1 MSRRAAPKAN
11 TGALRREGTPNHDG
25 GQQRFRV
32 GLTHDLLT
40 PGGEPSFG
48 PGPLAL
54 LEADPRIEWE
64 YLPQAL
70 DHITPDIM
78 ARYDGLYLNS
88 PRVSA
93 ASVAR
98 ADRRVRI
105 VARHGVGY
113 DSVDVRALAAQGV
126 IVTNTPV
133 AVRRPVAVAAL
144 TFIFALAGRL
154 IEKDRLTR
162 SGRWHERT
170 GHMGLGLTT
179 RTLGV
184 IGAGGIGRELLAL
197 ARPFGWKMLVADP
210 YVEPAALSAL
220 GAACM
225 PLEHLLRDADFV
237 VATVLLNDETH
248 HLMNAARFAQMKRSA
263 YFINLSRGP
272 IVDEPALIAALQQG
286 TIAGAGLDV
295 FEQEPVARDNPLLTM
310 DNVLV
315 TPHALCWTDE
325 CFDAIAREGLQCIA
339 DFANGRTPK
348 SVVRVVQEPRNV

>member
-1 MSRRAAPKAN
+1 MSG
-11 TGALRREGTPNHDG
+11 GA
-25 GQQRFRV
+25 QFRV
-32 GLTHDLLT
+32 GLSRDILT
-40 PGGEPSFG
+40 RDGEPSFG
-48 PGPLAL
+48 KGPLEL
-54 LEADPRIEWE
+54 LAGDPRIEWE
-64 YLPQAL
+64 FLPESV
-70 DHITPDIM
+70 DEVTPDIM
-78 ARYDGLYLNS
+78 ARYDGLYVNS
-88 PRVSA
+88 PRVTA

-98 ADRRVRI
+98 GDRRVKI

-126 IVTNTPV
+126 IATNTPV

-162 SGRWHERT
+162 TGRWHERT
-170 GHMGLGLTT
+170 SWMGQGLTT

-210 YVEPAALSAL
+210 YVDTAAVAAL
-220 GAACM
+220 GAECVT
-225 PLEHLLRDADFV
+225 LERLLQSSDFV
-237 VATVLLNDETH
+237 VATVLLNEQTH
-248 HLMNAARFAQMKRSA
+248 HLMNAQRFAQMKRSA

-272 IVDEPALIAALQQG
+272 IADEAALIDALRKR
-286 TIAGAGLDV
+286 TIAGAGIDV
-295 FEQEPVARDNPLLTM
+295 FEQEPVAPDNALLGM

-325 CFDAIAREGLQCIA
+325 CFDAIAREGLGSIV

-348 SVVRVVQEPRNV
+348 SVIRVA